1 MIINTDLLFG
11 LGFIF
16 IMTTLGALCVFFL
29 GSSKNTSVVN
39 GFSAGV
45 MMSATFW
52 SLLLP
57 AVEGSS
63 DMGNFAF
70 LPVCFGVVAGS
81 AFIFIIEKIFSLKN
95 IIDENAKCR
104 RLLLAVTVHNIPEG
118 MAVGFAYGAN
128 PVAPGIAF
136 GVALGIGLQNFPE
149 GFATA
154 LPVKSCTGSKLKA
167 FAMGTLS
174 GAVEP
179 VFGLIGALLASKLII
194 LQPFALAFSAG
205 AMLCVCVSD
214 LIPDCSE
221 KLWGKAAF
229 ILGFCVMTALDVAFS

>member
-1 MIINTDLLFG
+1 MINAELLIG

-16 IMTTLGALCVFFL
+16 LMTTLGAACVLFA
-29 GSSKNTSVVN
+29 GAVKNASAVN

-45 MMSATFW
+45 MTAATFW

-57 AVEGSS
+57 AVNGSEN
-63 DMGNFAF
+63 MGKLAF
-70 LPVCFGVVAGS
+70 LPVCFGVAAGS
-81 AFIFIIEKIFSLKN
+81 AFIFIMEKIFSVKN
-95 IIDENAKCR
+95 LNDEKARCR
-104 RLLLAVTVHNIPEG
+104 RLLIAVTVHNVPEG

-128 PVAPGIAF
+128 PLAPGLAF

-154 LPVKSCTGSKLKA
+154 LPVKTCTGSRLKA
-167 FAMGTLS
+167 FALGTLS

-179 VFGLIGALLASKLII
+179 VFGLIGALLAAKLIM

-214 LIPDCSE
+214 LIPDCS
-221 KLWGKAAF
+221 KSWLGKAAF
-229 ILGFCVMTALDVAFS
+229 AAGFCVMTALDVAFS